1 MCRDKYLMS
10 VPVSSWWLGR
20 QALQQEAWS
29 PCHFALL
36 SGGAPPMDFEGY
48 LVQAAPQP
56 GQASGQAQEWTRA
69 VPRGTGDLSSRGLCL
84 QTFLT

>member
-36 SGGAPPMDFEGY
+36 SGGRLP
-48 LVQAAPQP
+48 
-56 GQASGQAQEWTRA
+56 WTLKA
-69 VPRGTGDLSSRGLCL
+69 I
-84 QTFLT
+84 